1 LIADLHLHSTFSDG
15 RLEPDALV
23 DLVAGAGVELM
34 ALTDHDT
41 LAGHEA
47 ARARARRRG
56 LRFVGGIE
64 MTTYAHGQVVHVL
77 GLGCK
82 QTDWLQKAN
91 DAARRIWDE
100 NQRRWIES
108 LERDGVDLNW
118 TRDFPDHPVRLPT
131 LIERICLAGVDGG
144 DPVAVHQRFR
154 AFFSALAPQAY
165 HGLASPAQAAHI
177 IREAGG
183 LAFLAHPLMLHDAG
197 LAAGLL
203 SACDGLETEYLRYT
217 EEQRASLRQLA
228 FASGKLSCGGSDYHG
243 YFEPRYQPPNFVA
256 PDELLSRLSI

>member
-1 LIADLHLHSTFSDG
+1 LIADLHLHSTHSDG
-15 RLEPDALV
+15 RLEPAALV
-23 DLVAGAGVELM
+23 DLVADAGVELL

-47 ARARARRRG
+47 ACARAHERG

-77 GLGCK
+77 GLGCR
-82 QTDWLQKAN
+82 QNERLQAAN
-91 DAARRIWDE
+91 EVARRIWDA

-108 LERDGVDLNW
+108 LERDGVNLNW

-131 LIERICLAGVDGG
+131 LVERICLAGVDGG
-144 DPVAVHQRFR
+144 DPVAVHRRFR
-154 AFFSALAPQAY
+154 AFFSALAPHAY

-183 LAFLAHPLMLHDAG
+183 LAFLAHPLTLYEAG

-203 SACDGLETEYLRYT
+203 GACDGLESEYLRYS
-217 EEQRASLRQLA
+217 EEQRTSLRQLVLEG
-228 FASGKLSCGGSDYHG
+228 GKLSCGGSDYHG
-243 YFEPRYQPPNFVA
+243 YFEARYRPPNFVA
-256 PDELLSRLSI
+256 SDELLSRLSL